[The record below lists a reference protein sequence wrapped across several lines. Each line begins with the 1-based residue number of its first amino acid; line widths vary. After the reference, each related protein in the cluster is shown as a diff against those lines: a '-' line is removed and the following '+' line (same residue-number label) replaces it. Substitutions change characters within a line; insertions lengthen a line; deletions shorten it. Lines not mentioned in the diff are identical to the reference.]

1 MSGVDAAAAETTED
15 QLLDGRITLLQSK
28 TGYRA
33 GIDPILLAAAL
44 DAPPGAAACEFGC
57 GAGAALLAATHR
69 LPDAGFTGIE
79 SDPDAAALARRNVAL
94 NAMEDRVAI
103 VEADAL
109 AVAGRERFDRVFFN
123 PPFFDDPASLR
134 APAAEKTTAWLAD
147 RPLADW
153 ITAGLAALNPGGA
166 LVFIHRAD
174 RLGEALAAL
183 EGRAGAITVLPVQ
196 PRVDK
201 PAKRILVRAAKR
213 AKTPLRILPSLILH
227 DDAGGQYAAFADA
240 VLRGEAAL
248 AMTP

>member
-1 MSGVDAAAAETTED
+1 METTED
-15 QLLDGRITLLQSK
+15 RLLGGRVTLLQPK

-33 GIDPILLAAAL
+33 GIDPVLLAAAL
-44 DAPPGAAACEFGC
+44 DAPAGAEACEFGC
-57 GAGAALLAATHR
+57 GPGAALLAAAQR
-69 LPDAGFTGIE
+69 LPGVRFTGIE
-79 SDPDAAALARRNVAL
+79 SDADAAALARRNVAL
-94 NAMEDRVAI
+94 NALEDRVAI

-109 AVAGRERFDRVFFN
+109 EAGGRERFDRVFFN

-134 APAAEKTTAWLAD
+134 APAEEKTAAWMAD

-153 ITAGLAALNPGGA
+153 IAAGLAALKPKGA

-196 PRVDK
+196 PRADR
-201 PAKRILVRAAKR
+201 PAKRILVRAVKAAK
-213 AKTPLRILPSLILH
+213 APLRVLPSLILH
-227 DDAGGQYAAFADA
+227 DDAGGKYAASAEA